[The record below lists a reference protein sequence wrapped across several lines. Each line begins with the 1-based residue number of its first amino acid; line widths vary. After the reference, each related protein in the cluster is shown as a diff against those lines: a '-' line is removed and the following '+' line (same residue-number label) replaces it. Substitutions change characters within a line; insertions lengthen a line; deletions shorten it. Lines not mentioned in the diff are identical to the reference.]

1 MGTVPA
7 CETGSLPAEPSMG
20 VILEELRRLQAVELQ
35 LAAINRNQ
43 ESKAHQVEI
52 RRRQIRLIEDKLQ
65 ENHRKALECQMR
77 LDALTLDVAVREEA
91 VGKHRQALN
100 KAKTNK
106 EYAAILAAMNTEK
119 ADNSKLE
126 SAVLQLMEELSA
138 IKAEG
143 AVFVAERA
151 KLLKH
156 VAAAE
161 EALKAFN
168 AQSQQERDDLTID
181 RETFAG
187 KVTSAAIDIFN
198 RVAQRHE
205 GEAMAPVTKL
215 RPKRDE
221 WACGGCNMKVAL
233 EVINALQTRDDILL
247 CNVCGRILYLDAAAA
262 GAERR
267 QGRAPVR
274 KLP

>member
-1 MGTVPA
+1 
-7 CETGSLPAEPSMG
+7 MG

-233 EVINALQTRDDILL
+233 EVVNALQTRDDILL
-247 CNVCGRILYLDAAAA
+247 CNVCGRILYLDAP
-262 GAERR
+262 
-267 QGRAPVR
+267 APLKSARV
-274 KLP
+274 

>member
-1 MGTVPA
+1 LGTVPA

-43 ESKAHQVEI
+43 ESKAHEVEI
-52 RRRQIRLIEDKLQ
+52 RRRQVRLIDEKLQ
-65 ENHRKALECQMR
+65 ENHQRARECQIR
-77 LDALTLDVAVREEA
+77 LDSLSLDVAVREEA

-106 EYAAILAAMNTEK
+106 EYSAILAAMNTEK
-119 ADNSKLE
+119 ADNSKME
-126 SAVLQLMEELSA
+126 SGVLKIMEELA
-138 IKAEG
+138 VKKTEG
-143 AVFVAERA
+143 AAFVAERA
-151 KLLKH
+151 KLQEH
-156 VAAAE
+156 ATAAE

-168 AQSQQERDDLTID
+168 AQSQQEHAGLTIG
-181 RETFAG
+181 REAFAG
-187 KVTSAAIDIFN
+187 KITAAVIEIVN

-233 EVINALQTRDDILL
+233 EVVNALQTRDDILL
-247 CNVCGRILYLDAAAA
+247 CNVCGRILYLDAP
-262 GAERR
+262 
-267 QGRAPVR
+267 APLKSARV
-274 KLP
+274 